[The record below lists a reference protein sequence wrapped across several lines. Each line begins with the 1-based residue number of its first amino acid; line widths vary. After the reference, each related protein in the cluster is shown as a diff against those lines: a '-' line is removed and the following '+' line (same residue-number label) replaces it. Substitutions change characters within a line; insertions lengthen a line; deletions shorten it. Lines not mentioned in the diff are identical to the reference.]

1 MTNDYYYSLENENKI
16 SYSLYDGTPMA
27 WYLITFAHTM
37 YVTDVVVRSPSFKEN
52 FTDFFIA
59 SRLKSDRVLNEY
71 KENGKEVSLSFFLL
85 ALNCREHKLN

>member
-1 MTNDYYYSLENENKI
+1 MTNDYYYSLKNENKI
-16 SYSLYDGTPMA
+16 RYSLYDGTPMA
-27 WYLITFAHTM
+27 WYLITFAYTM

-85 ALNCREHKLN
+85 ALYCREHKLN